1 MALQIVAKA
10 NDHSILLKILGTSA
24 FLHHC
29 PVHRPLYKKLKRRLT
44 CSKFKSYAIE
54 AALAEIDLKKQRHYV
69 WHTES
74 RGMHLEKLQIH
85 DITEKDFKDVI
96 VQLLEHEF
104 GSCEDHEQI
113 DAKYVSQ
120 VLADDW
126 GFYNDAHNNFEKIMD
141 FVDVFELIGNEEMKQ
156 AKEKIL
162 QLIGIIEEKPKTGT
176 WEKRAISFSISD

>member
-1 MALQIVAKA
+1 
-10 NDHSILLKILGTSA
+10 
-24 FLHHC
+24 
-29 PVHRPLYKKLKRRLT
+29 
-44 CSKFKSYAIE
+44 
-54 AALAEIDLKKQRHYV
+54 
-69 WHTES
+69 
-74 RGMHLEKLQIH
+74 MHLEKLQIH